1 MITITH
7 LKTQQIGLTE
17 FR

>member
-1 MITITH
+1 MMTITQ